1 MITKLAKS
9 TTHFFVQKNII
20 KADDEKVY
28 AYGMELLFSTIM
40 NIFLVMVIAAVS
52 KKIIPIL
59 IYMTSFIILRQFIG
73 GYHAK
78 THIGCMGI
86 LAVVLTIFIY
96 VISTYKYF
104 SFVITVTSCITSGI
118 LVFRYAPVEHPNNP
132 LSDKDIIILRKK
144 SIISLL
150 ALTALIAI
158 LSLFSLTA
166 EYGMYISLGILTAS
180 LAMVCEILKSEGN
193 R

>member
-59 IYMTSFIILRQFIG
+59 VYMISFIILRQFIG

-78 THIGCMGI
+78 THMGCMGI
-86 LAVVLTIFIY
+86 LTVVLTIFIY

-104 SFVITVTSCITSGI
+104 SFIITVTSCITSAI
-118 LVFRYAPVEHPNNP
+118 LVLRYAPVEHPNNP
-132 LSDKDIIILRKK
+132 LSDKDKIILRKK
-144 SIISLL
+144 SIITLFVF
-150 ALTALIAI
+150 TDLISI
-158 LSLFSLTA
+158 LSLFSLSI

-180 LAMVCEILKSEGN
+180 LAMACEILESMSD